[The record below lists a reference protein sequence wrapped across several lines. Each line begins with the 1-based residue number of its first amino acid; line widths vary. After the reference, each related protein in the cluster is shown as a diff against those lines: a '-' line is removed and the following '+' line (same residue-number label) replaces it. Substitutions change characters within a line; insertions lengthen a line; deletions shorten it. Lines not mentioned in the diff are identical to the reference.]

1 MRFIYIVVA
10 ITGLSTLRASAQ
22 SDQFGYSDR
31 DVKLLK
37 GVEYRYG
44 MFKLNVANLMF
55 KSLDVAYERRINMN
69 FSAVIRSNLSYG
81 WDRKG
86 YGLSAGA
93 RYYLNLERRI
103 LKRYDEGKTTP
114 CFNAT
119 YAQVDFMLVNRT
131 GPDFVDNKTNGFSAG
146 PSLVFGMQRR
156 FWKYCYFDVNAG
168 LRTLPGVVSGF
179 TGMVA
184 VGVGI

>member
-10 ITGLSTLRASAQ
+10 IVGIITSRAHAQ
-22 SDQFGYSDR
+22 SDHFGYSDR

-44 MFKLNVANLMF
+44 MLKLNVANLML

-103 LKRYDEGKTTP
+103 LKRLEQGKTTP

-119 YAQVDFMLVNRT
+119 YAQVDFMLVKRT
-131 GPDFVDNKTNGFSAG
+131 GPVFIDNNTNGLSAG
-146 PSLVFGMQRR
+146 PALVFGMQRR